1 VRNLFA
7 HSLELLQTRI
17 ELLATELEEETVR
30 LIGLLAYG
38 AAAFFLL
45 GAGILFLA
53 IFLTVLFWEDH
64 RLLTLG
70 ILTLIFL
77 AGGSVA
83 SFFALQTARARRR
96 PFAASLAELAEDS
109 VNLQARE

>member
-1 VRNLFA
+1 MTDPSRPGLLNSVRKLFA

-17 ELLATELEEETVR
+17 ELLATELEEETAR

-77 AGGSVA
+77 AAGSGA
-83 SFFALQTARARRR
+83 SFPALPTSPNR
-96 PFAASLAELAEDS
+96 
-109 VNLQARE
+109 